1 MNRTYALVWNP
12 SLGAWSV
19 ADEHARRHGK
29 GAGAV
34 LAAALLLP
42 IMACAAD
49 LPTGGQVTAGQGQIS
64 TPANNQMVIDQ
75 ASNKIAIDWQSF

>member
-19 ADEHARRHGK
+19 ADEHARRRGK

-49 LPTGGQVTAGQGQIS
+49 LPTGGQVTAGQGVKRVHSSTHNFLIFQKIS
-64 TPANNQMVIDQ
+64 
-75 ASNKIAIDWQSF
+75 